1 MNLSLVSVVCL
12 LGTLQVNAI
21 IEVPNSVVSASS
33 PSFNWAVFLSAQRP
47 LETFKV
53 LMKTELEIIPD
64 WEKVYWFRSSHGT
77 ENGEFVFFMVLHQNS
92 FSFKLFKQANVLGS
106 FLFVFKVLFVSRVL
120 FYQINE
126 MKEGYTDIRLRIASL
141 AIYFDYLY
149 EINSGYCVLWRN

>member
-1 MNLSLVSVVCL
+1 MLNFCKFSQYRIEPVRLQTQLIFDKHFKHFDLCLAKFTMNLSLVSVVCL

-64 WEKVYWFRSSHGT
+64 WEKVYWFRTSHGT
-77 ENGEFVFFMVLHQNS
+77 NEGEFVFFMVLHQN
-92 FSFKLFKQANVLGS
+92 
-106 FLFVFKVLFVSRVL
+106 
-120 FYQINE
+120 
-126 MKEGYTDIRLRIASL
+126 
-141 AIYFDYLY
+141 
-149 EINSGYCVLWRN
+149 